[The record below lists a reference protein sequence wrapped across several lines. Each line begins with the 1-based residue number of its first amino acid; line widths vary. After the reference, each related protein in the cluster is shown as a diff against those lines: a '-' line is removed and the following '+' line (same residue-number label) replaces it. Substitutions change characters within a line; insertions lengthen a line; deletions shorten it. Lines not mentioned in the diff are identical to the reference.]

1 MNGLL
6 KYNYADPDATGV
18 AHDNIDGIL
27 AGNRQD
33 KLEKDIATHGG
44 IGPTPYI
51 QSQEGQQALMDIAMG
66 SAFPGAA
73 VGRVSKAAIT
83 GGKSARSIKQ
93 LLEDINTRYGMRPI
107 PGKPGAVY
115 GRFHG
120 QRIDNSHRLI
130 DVAEKNL
137 ISWNN
142 KIDKAR
148 LRAQKILD
156 KHGITHPDNLRQGSK
171 YKPSDYPE
179 VPLEPTI
186 RMILNKIK
194 EN

>member
-51 QSQEGQQALMDIAMG
+51 QSQEGQQALLDVAMG

-73 VGRVSKAAIT
+73 VGRMSKAAVT
-83 GGKSARSIKQ
+83 GGQRFIDPLFKQMTTGKPISSALQSSKQFIDSIKWANQTNVARSAWEKAMKRWGVRPDERQ
-93 LLEDINTRYGMRPI
+93 LMDPVSEM
-107 PGKPGAVY
+107 
-115 GRFHG
+115 
-120 QRIDNSHRLI
+120 
-130 DVAEKNL
+130 
-137 ISWNN
+137 
-142 KIDKAR
+142 
-148 LRAQKILD
+148 LR
-156 KHGITHPDNLRQGSK
+156 TSK
-171 YKPSDYPE
+171 YKQ
-179 VPLEPTI
+179 
-186 RMILNKIK
+186 N
-194 EN
+194 